1 MTGKLNTLLQRQLKR
16 LGLDGAGPPPVPE
29 VWPQLLDRVSRA
41 YSEAEQDRY
50 LMERSQEIS
59 SDEMNELNREL
70 RVAQGRLKSLV
81 SLSSDWVWE
90 QNAELR
96 FTYFSDR
103 HSENAGFDPF
113 MLLGTCCLESDAYLL
128 TPEAF
133 KAYRD
138 CVSARQPFRDFTF
151 GYTDRDGEGEGAG
164 NRYYMRISGEP
175 IFDFGLFKGYRGV
188 GTDVTKTRLAEEKIA
203 HLASYDGL
211 TGLPN
216 RRSFVTEV
224 GRALERSMRSQTPFA
239 VFFIDL
245 DRFKNINDSLGHAAG
260 DTLLIEIAARLTR
273 LLRKTDMVAR
283 LGGDEFV
290 VLLENCVD
298 APMLAHIAT
307 RALAA
312 IHEPLCIANCSFQV
326 SGSIGIS
333 MYPADCKDAA
343 TMLKHADAA
352 MYLAKSKGKN
362 NYQFYTAELAAQA
375 AQQFTLEADLRLAI
389 EREEFH
395 LVYQPKINLTS
406 GRMVA
411 VEALIR
417 WQHPQRG
424 LVGPAEF
431 ITLAEDSGL
440 IAPIGKWV
448 IQAACRQVQAWRASG
463 LQSPRCAVNLSVRQ
477 FNVDGLV
484 DDVVQALAATQLE
497 PAALELEITESL
509 LMANPERALQTLLQ
523 LHRMGVHIAIDDFGT
538 GYSSLAYLKR
548 FPAQTLKI
556 DRSFVKDL
564 PHDTDDAAITKA
576 LVAMAHNLNMDVVAE
591 GVETEAQLAFLRS
604 IGCDEAQGYLL
615 GRPMSAEQLAQRLLP
630 CIEDA
635 CAA

>member
-1 MTGKLNTLLQRQLKR
+1 MPGTLNPLLKRQLKR
-16 LGLDGAGPPPVPE
+16 LDLAVDGAPPSAE
-29 VWPQLLDRVSRA
+29 VWPQLLDKVNRA
-41 YSEAEQDRY
+41 YTEAEQDRY
-50 LMERSQEIS
+50 LLERSQEVS
-59 SDEMNELNREL
+59 SNEMNELNREL
-70 RVAQGRLKSLV
+70 RIAQGRLRSLV

-90 QNAELR
+90 QNADLR

-113 MLLGTCCLESDAYLL
+113 VLLNTRCMEGDAYHATHEEL
-128 TPEAF
+128 
-133 KAYRD
+133 KAYRS
-138 CVSARQPFRDFTF
+138 CVAAQKPFRDFTF
-151 GYTDRDGEGEGAG
+151 GYTDPSGE
-164 NRYYMRISGEP
+164 RYYMRISGEP
-175 IFDFGLFKGYRGV
+175 IVDFGEFKGYRGV
-188 GTDVTKTRLAEEKIA
+188 GSDVTKTRLAEEKVA

-216 RRSFVTEV
+216 RRSFITEV
-224 GRALERSMRSQTPFA
+224 GRAVERSIRSRSPFA

-260 DTLLIEIAARLTR
+260 DTLLKVVASRLTN

-298 APMLAHIAT
+298 AVMLANIAT
-307 RALAA
+307 RALSA
-312 IHEPLCIANCSFQV
+312 IHDPVCIENCSFQV

-333 MYPADCKDAA
+333 IYPDDCNDAA

-362 NYQFYTAELAAQA
+362 NYQFYTAELAARA
-375 AQQFTLEADLRLAI
+375 EQQFALEADLRLAI
-389 EREEFH
+389 EREEFR
-395 LVYQPKINLTS
+395 LVYQPKINIAS
-406 GRMVA
+406 GELVA

-417 WQHPQRG
+417 WQHPKRG
-424 LVGPAEF
+424 LVGPGEF

-448 IQAACRQVQAWRASG
+448 IQEACRQAKAWRQSG

-477 FNVDGLV
+477 FSVDGLI
-484 DDVVQALAATQLE
+484 DDVVQALAAAQVG
-497 PAALELEITESL
+497 ADALEVEITESL
-509 LMANPERALQTLLQ
+509 LMANPERALQTLAQ

-564 PHDTDDAAITKA
+564 PDDQDDATITRT
-576 LVAMAHNLNMDVVAE
+576 LVAMAHSLNMEVVAE
-591 GVETEAQLAFLRS
+591 GVETQAQLDFLRS
-604 IGCDEAQGYLL
+604 IGCDEAQGYFL
-615 GRPMSAEQLAQRLLP
+615 GRPMPPEQLAERLKP
-630 CIEDA
+630 SP
-635 CAA
+635 AAAQAA